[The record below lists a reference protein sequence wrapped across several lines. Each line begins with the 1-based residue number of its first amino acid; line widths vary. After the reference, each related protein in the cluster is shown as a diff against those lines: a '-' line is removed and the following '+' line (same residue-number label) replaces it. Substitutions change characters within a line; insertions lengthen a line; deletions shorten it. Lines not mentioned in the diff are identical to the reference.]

1 MNRYIMSPKECTSQ
15 CNTQPVPSLDEVR
28 ERGWHYED
36 YLAKNTKLQTITL
49 KNQIEPYCAS

>member
-1 MNRYIMSPKECTSQ
+1 MSPKECTSQ